1 MARREAA
8 VFVLPLDE
16 THLLAHDLHQPDGAV
31 DGEGAALLGLARA
44 LTASPLWKEME
55 EAIMVLRPGP
65 RPLLSVLGHFD
76 EAEAARVRTLAGHL
90 PAALSR
96 LRYVGYAEA
105 ERDCE
110 RMASRLSERLGVGA
124 LSDAFFV
131 AIPRGGLVVLGIL
144 AYALDLRPEQLETA
158 PPSGA
163 SIVVVDDCSL
173 TGLRFARFLE
183 AWPGHRIAFA
193 PLYSHPD
200 LRRAIVAREPEVIAC
215 ESGDDL
221 HDHAPERLGREY
233 EAWRRRWTLRSDP
246 GCYWVGQPDHLCFA
260 WSEPTVAFWNEVT
273 GKEEAGWRI
282 GSPERCY
289 ANRLGARI
297 RPVQIQPAA
306 AGPLGP
312 SPSVVFGELNGDVV
326 AADTESG
333 AAVRL
338 EGPAADMW
346 RAIVESGTAERALR
360 RLLDTYEVEEERL
373 EDDLTLFIDEL
384 CERGLLG
391 PNEGPGEP
399 SAG

>member
-16 THLLAHDLHQPDGAV
+16 AHLLAQEPV
-31 DGEGAALLGLARA
+31 EDGEASAPLALAAA
-44 LTASPLWKEME
+44 LTASPLWKGME
-55 EAIMVLRPGP
+55 EAILVLRPGP

-76 EAEAARVRTLAGHL
+76 EAEAARVRALTGHL

-96 LRYVGYAEA
+96 LRYVGYPEA
-105 ERDCE
+105 ERACE
-110 RMASRLSERLGVGA
+110 RLASRLSERLGADAV
-124 LSDAFFV
+124 SEAFFV
-131 AIPRGGLVVLGIL
+131 AIPRGGLVVLGLL
-144 AYALDLRPEQLETA
+144 AYSLDLRSEQLETF
-158 PPSGA
+158 PPPGSTLV
-163 SIVVVDDCSL
+163 IVDDCSL

-183 AWPGHRIAFA
+183 GWPDRRIAFA

-221 HDHAPERLGREY
+221 HDHAPERLGAEY

-246 GCYWVGQPDHLCFA
+246 RCYWIGQPDHLCFP
-260 WSEPTVAFWNEVT
+260 WSEPTVAFWNPVT
-273 GKEEAGWRI
+273 EKEEAGWRI

-289 ANRLGARI
+289 ANRLRART
-297 RPVQIQPAA
+297 RPVQVQPRA

-312 SPSVVFGELNGDVV
+312 SPTVVFGELNGDVL

-333 AAVRL
+333 AAIRL

-346 RAIVESGTAERALR
+346 RAIVERGTADGALR
-360 RLLDTYEVEEERL
+360 RLLDIYAVEEGRL
-373 EDDLTLFIDEL
+373 REDLARFIGEL
-384 CERGLLG
+384 KDRGFLG
-391 PNEGPGEP
+391 PDEGPIGP
-399 SAG
+399 YPG